1 MFGRP
6 LRVTVVGHAD
16 EIASAASVLMGARRA
31 KARPVIL
38 VRAPRSRAPHQPRL
52 RLSCAR
58 PSRIFSD
65 DRRPRRCSG
74 AAARCGR
81 HPRLTL
87 GLSVAL
93 PPEELSLIVNTGD
106 DFQHL
111 GLSISPDLDSVIY
124 ALAGLSDPVRGWG
137 RRDET
142 WTFMEALK
150 GLGGESWFQLGD
162 GDLALHVERTW
173 RLAQGA
179 TLSEVTAHLCRAL
192 GIAIRVLPM
201 SDDPVRT
208 RVLTAEGWLDF
219 QEYFVHRQCRPA
231 VREFMFAGAATA
243 RAQPD
248 ALAALERRDLR
259 AIVICP
265 STTLCRRQIA
275 ILAVPGI
282 RAPRIQQSHAPVVAV
297 TPIVG
302 GKAIKGPAAKMMAEL
317 RLDVSG
323 EAVAWRLCGHRRRV
337 RHRPCRSTSGI
348 SARHRVLQ
356 VPRHS

>member
-1 MFGRP
+1 MTGH
-6 LRVTVVGHAD
+6 VVALCGG
-16 EIASAASVLMGARRA
+16 VGGAKLA
-31 KARPVIL
+31 
-38 VRAPRSRAPHQPRL
+38 Q
-52 RLSCAR
+52 
-58 PSRIFSD
+58 
-65 DRRPRRCSG
+65 
-74 AAARCGR
+74 
-81 HPRLTL
+81 

-93 PPEELSLIVNTGD
+93 PPEELSLIVNTAD
-106 DFQHL
+106 DFRHL

-150 GLGGESWFQLGD
+150 GLSGESWFQLGD
-162 GDLALHVERTW
+162 GDLAMHVERTW

-192 GIAIRVLPM
+192 GIAVRVLPM
-201 SDDPVRT
+201 SNDPVRT

-231 VREFMFAGAATA
+231 VREFMFAGAEAA

-259 AIVICP
+259 AIIICP
-265 STTLCRRQIA
+265 SNPFVSVEPIF
-275 ILAVPGI
+275 AVPGI
-282 RAPRIQQSHAPVVAV
+282 RAAIQQSHAPVIAV
-297 TPIVG
+297 TPIIG

-317 RLDVSG
+317 GLDVSG
-323 EAVAWRLCGHRRRV
+323 EAVARRYAGIIDGFVVDDADPLPESWQDIKFFSAATLMTTAEDRLRL
-337 RHRPCRSTSGI
+337 
-348 SARHRVLQ
+348 ARAVLQ
-356 VPRHS
+356 AADRLGASQT

>member
-1 MFGRP
+1 MTGH
-6 LRVTVVGHAD
+6 VVALCGG
-16 EIASAASVLMGARRA
+16 VGGAKLA
-31 KARPVIL
+31 QGL
-38 VRAPRSRAPHQPRL
+38 
-52 RLSCAR
+52 
-58 PSRIFSD
+58 
-65 DRRPRRCSG
+65 G
-74 AAARCGR
+74 A
-81 HPRLTL
+81 
-87 GLSVAL
+87 AL

-111 GLSISPDLDSVIY
+111 GLHISPDLDSVIY

-142 WTFMEALK
+142 WTFMGALK

-162 GDLALHVERTW
+162 GDLAMHVERTW

-179 TLSEVTAHLCRAL
+179 TLSEVTDHMCQAL
-192 GIAIRVLPM
+192 RVGIRVLPM

-208 RVLTAEGWLDF
+208 RVLTADGWLDF

-231 VREFMFAGAATA
+231 VRGFTFAGAETA

-259 AIVICP
+259 AIIICP
-265 STTLCRRQIA
+265 SNPFVSVEP

-282 RAPRIQQSHAPVVAV
+282 RAAIQQSRAPVVAV
-297 TPIVG
+297 TPIIG

-323 EAVAWRLCGHRRRV
+323 EAVARRYAGIIDGFVIDHTDPLPESWQDIKFFSAATLMNTTDDRLRLAH
-337 RHRPCRSTSGI
+337 
-348 SARHRVLQ
+348 AVLQ
-356 VPRHS
+356 TADGLGASQT

>member
-1 MFGRP
+1 MTGH
-6 LRVTVVGHAD
+6 VVALCGG
-16 EIASAASVLMGARRA
+16 VGGAKLA
-31 KARPVIL
+31 QGL
-38 VRAPRSRAPHQPRL
+38 
-52 RLSCAR
+52 
-58 PSRIFSD
+58 
-65 DRRPRRCSG
+65 G
-74 AAARCGR
+74 A
-81 HPRLTL
+81 
-87 GLSVAL
+87 VL

-106 DFQHL
+106 DFRHL

-142 WTFMEALK
+142 WTFMGALE

-162 GDLALHVERTW
+162 GDLAMHVERTW

-192 GIAIRVLPM
+192 RVATQVLPM

-208 RVLTAEGWLDF
+208 RVLTADGWLDF

-231 VREFMFAGAATA
+231 VQGFTFAGAETA

-265 STTLCRRQIA
+265 SNPFVSVEP

-282 RAPRIQQSHAPVVAV
+282 RAAIQQSRAPVVAV
-297 TPIVG
+297 TPIIG

-317 RLDVSG
+317 GLDVSA
-323 EAVAWRLCGHRRRV
+323 EAVARRYAGIIDGFIIDHADPLPESWQDIKFFSAATLMNTTDDRLRLAH
-337 RHRPCRSTSGI
+337 
-348 SARHRVLQ
+348 AVLQ
-356 VPRHS
+356 TADRLGASQT

>member
-1 MFGRP
+1 MTGH
-6 LRVTVVGHAD
+6 VVALCGG
-16 EIASAASVLMGARRA
+16 VGGAKLA
-31 KARPVIL
+31 
-38 VRAPRSRAPHQPRL
+38 Q
-52 RLSCAR
+52 
-58 PSRIFSD
+58 
-65 DRRPRRCSG
+65 
-74 AAARCGR
+74 
-81 HPRLTL
+81 

-93 PPEELSLIVNTGD
+93 PSEELSLIVNTGD

-150 GLGGESWFQLGD
+150 GLGGEHWFQLGD
-162 GDLALHVERTW
+162 GDLAMHVERTW
-173 RLAQGA
+173 RLARGA

-208 RVLTAEGWLDF
+208 RVLTSEGWLDF

-231 VREFMFAGAATA
+231 VREFTFAGAETA

-248 ALAALERRDLR
+248 ALAALERPDLR

-265 STTLCRRQIA
+265 SNPFVSVEP
-275 ILAVPGI
+275 ILAVPGV
-282 RAPRIQQSHAPVVAV
+282 RAAIQQSHAPVVAV
-297 TPIVG
+297 TPIIG

-317 RLDVSG
+317 GLEVSG
-323 EAVAWRLCGHRRRV
+323 EAVARRYAGIIDGFVIDHADPRPEPRDVRFFSAATLMNTTDDRLRLAH
-337 RHRPCRSTSGI
+337 
-348 SARHRVLQ
+348 AVLQ
-356 VPRHS
+356 AADTLGAT